1 MASTYA
7 MGGIYFS
14 VFLGWLI
21 RWSCV
26 RLGGLHSYRRFL
38 PFFPGLLRGEALY
51 GGLAAL
57 FGALTGAPVT
67 QFLPSSNVK
76 IFSRHIVSL
85 ITKQAILRGDIGK
98 IFRIFRRKTG

>member
-1 MASTYA
+1 MHCGWDGCEASHLVATQSIGLVMARTYA

-38 PFFPGLLRGEALY
+38 PFFPGLLRGEAL
-51 GGLAAL
+51 
-57 FGALTGAPVT
+57 
-67 QFLPSSNVK
+67 
-76 IFSRHIVSL
+76 
-85 ITKQAILRGDIGK
+85 
-98 IFRIFRRKTG
+98 